1 MTLFAVV
8 YELAN
13 DGGWNARAADLPVY
27 TVGDTREEAE
37 REITAAIRLYL
48 GEMAQQ
54 GNVIAQTAHDAGM
67 VRVEVPSVVAP

>member
-37 REITAAIRLYL
+37 HAITAAIRLYL
-48 GEMAQQ
+48 EEMALQ
-54 GNVIAQTAHDAGM
+54 GNVIVQTAHDVSM
-67 VRVEVPSVVAP
+67 VRV